1 MNFKE
6 LNLVSP
12 ILKALD
18 RLWFTQ
24 PTEIQSKTIP
34 LLLNWKDVLATAQTW
49 SWKTFSFALPI
60 LHKMYE
66 SRLEKGLVDWKQKRL
81 IKALIIAPTR
91 ELAIQIWDS
100 ISPFCTNTN
109 FKHTVIYGWVNQ
121 FHQVKAL
128 EKWVDILIAT
138 PWRLEDLIGQW
149 IIKLSYV
156 EYLVLDEADIMLDM
170 WFMPDIQ
177 KIIKRIPKNR
187 QTLLF
192 SATMPERIKKLA
204 SFVLNNPERVSVD
217 KVSSTVDTIN
227 QYVYHVSSSNRRK
240 LLQFLVKD
248 KSYKSIIVF
257 VRTKDET
264 EYILEYIKSAWVSA
278 DNIHRNRSQNARQ
291 RALKALKNE
300 EIKVLVATDIAS
312 RWLDVS
318 GLSLVIN
325 YNIPNEA
332 ETYIHRVW
340 RTGRAWEKWTAITFC
355 IDAEKEKLRQ
365 VEDLIW
371 KKLEI
376 VFDETYKKEII
387 PKTKILW
394 YTNFEENWKDKYKK
408 KTRKSTWKKRYYW
421 NKKKK

>member
-1 MNFKE
+1 MKFIDLGLCNP
-6 LNLVSP
+6 L
-12 ILKALD
+12 LKAIEKQE
-18 RLWFTQ
+18 FQ
-24 PTEIQSKTIP
+24 KPTEIQAKTIP
-34 LLLNWKDVLATAQTW
+34 FVIKWKDVLATAQTW

-66 SRLEKGLVDWKQKRL
+66 GRLEKGLVEWKQKRL

-128 EKWVDILIAT
+128 EKWVDILVAT

-149 IIKLSYV
+149 YIKLSYV

-177 KIIKRIPKNR
+177 KIIKRIPNNR

-204 SFVLNNPERVSVD
+204 SSVLNNPEKVSVN
-217 KVSSTVDTIN
+217 KVSSTVDLIS

-248 KSYKSIIVF
+248 KNYKSIIVF

-264 EYILEYIKSAWVSA
+264 EYILEYVKSAWISS

-291 RALKALKNE
+291 RALKSLKNG

-325 YNIPNEA
+325 YNIPKEA
-332 ETYIHRVW
+332 ETYVHRVW
-340 RTGRAWEKWTAITFC
+340 RTWRAWEKWTSITFC
-355 IDAEKEKLRQ
+355 TDAEKEKLKQ

-376 VFDETYKKEII
+376 ISDETYKQEVIA
-387 PKTKILW
+387 KTKILW
-394 YTNFEENWKDKYKK
+394 YTNFDENWKEKYKK
-408 KTRKSTWKKRYYW
+408 KTRKTTWKKRYY
-421 NKKKK
+421 KKKK